1 MIDPTAE
8 DRSDRREPGWILGFD
23 TATRATAVALADA
36 GGEVLEAR
44 DDPPRGE
51 RPRHVSRL
59 LPLCAEV
66 LDRAGIDYQ
75 DLERLA
81 VGVGPGTFTGLRIGV
96 ATARAL
102 AQATRRPLVG
112 VSTLQSLALNAMSD
126 GPRPEVEA
134 VAAVLDARRGE
145 AFAAAW
151 RLEQLKTPGSAG
163 RTALTSPPGD
173 PLIAAAAFT
182 PELLAERLAALRL
195 HILALGEGAVEFRT
209 VLESSGAFVPDDQA
223 GLHRITAAGH
233 CRIAR
238 QVPPADP
245 TQITPHY
252 LRLADAEIARRAAGK
267 Q

>member
-1 MIDPTAE
+1 MAVPRQAHDRRAAPHRRAGGDRACRWRRPRREDRAAMIDPTAE

-75 DLERLA
+75 DLEPFA
-81 VGVGPGTFTGLRIGV
+81 VRAGPGTFTGLRIGV

-102 AQATRRPLVG
+102 SQASAIPLVG

-126 GPRPEVEA
+126 GP
-134 VAAVLDARRGE
+134 
-145 AFAAAW
+145 
-151 RLEQLKTPGSAG
+151 
-163 RTALTSPPGD
+163 
-173 PLIAAAAFT
+173 
-182 PELLAERLAALRL
+182 
-195 HILALGEGAVEFRT
+195 
-209 VLESSGAFVPDDQA
+209 
-223 GLHRITAAGH
+223 
-233 CRIAR
+233 
-238 QVPPADP
+238 
-245 TQITPHY
+245 
-252 LRLADAEIARRAAGK
+252 
-267 Q
+267 